1 MQLWVLDFA
10 GLTCCT
16 QMTYAICWPAKE
28 LHQVTKKEIVK
39 SISDK
44 TGLTQLQIKEIVQL
58 TFDGIVDTLLEEG
71 RVELRNF
78 GVFQVKSRKARKARN
93 PRTGRQVDVP
103 EKFVVTFKPGK
114 EMEARV
120 QELED
125 AVTVDGQRESLV
137 DSATTLRILTID
149 DDMNADRAD
158 ENRLS

>member
-1 MQLWVLDFA
+1 M
-10 GLTCCT
+10 
-16 QMTYAICWPAKE
+16 
-28 LHQVTKKEIVK
+28 TKKEIVK
-39 SISDK
+39 TISDK

-58 TFDGIVDTLLEEG
+58 TFDGIIETLLEEG

-120 QELED
+120 QQLDE
-125 AVTVDGQRESLV
+125 AVAEKARIDSDPDDEAADG
-137 DSATTLRILTID
+137 ID
-149 DDMNADRAD
+149 PQPPSSPARNV
-158 ENRLS
+158 L

>member
-1 MQLWVLDFA
+1 M
-10 GLTCCT
+10 
-16 QMTYAICWPAKE
+16 
-28 LHQVTKKEIVK
+28 TKKEIVK

-58 TFDGIVDTLLEEG
+58 TFDGIVETLLEEG

-120 QELED
+120 QDLEE
-125 AVTVDGQRESLV
+125 A
-137 DSATTLRILTID
+137 A
-149 DDMNADRAD
+149 ADRVRTQSDD
-158 ENRLS
+158 EGKGNTSSSSHSGELKSGDRPSPGSNVLPIRSLHVPDR

>member
-1 MQLWVLDFA
+1 M
-10 GLTCCT
+10 
-16 QMTYAICWPAKE
+16 
-28 LHQVTKKEIVK
+28 TKKEIVK
-39 SISDK
+39 TISDK

-58 TFDGIVDTLLEEG
+58 TFDGIIETLLDEG

-93 PRTGRQVDVP
+93 PRTGRQVQVP

-125 AVTVDGQRESLV
+125 AANRSGIVQEPDGPQDNHES
-137 DSATTLRILTID
+137 SQQQFEAETLARFRSQSS
-149 DDMNADRAD
+149 NPS
-158 ENRLS
+158 EFG

>member
-1 MQLWVLDFA
+1 M
-10 GLTCCT
+10 
-16 QMTYAICWPAKE
+16 
-28 LHQVTKKEIVK
+28 TKKEIVK

-44 TGLTQLQIKEIVQL
+44 TGLTQIQIKEIVQL
-58 TFDGIVDTLLEEG
+58 TFDGIVETLLDEG

-125 AVTVDGQRESLV
+125 AAAAKARSESLAEHLAV
-137 DSATTLRILTID
+137 QGHPDLAHQPLKPIGQVESRKET
-149 DDMNADRAD
+149 
-158 ENRLS
+158 

>member
-1 MQLWVLDFA
+1 M
-10 GLTCCT
+10 
-16 QMTYAICWPAKE
+16 
-28 LHQVTKKEIVK
+28 TKKEIVK

-58 TFDGIVDTLLEEG
+58 TFDGIVETLLEEG

-120 QELED
+120 QDLEEAAAD
-125 AVTVDGQRESLV
+125 KVRTESDDEGKGNTSSSSHSGQLKSGDRQSPGSNVLPIRPLHAP
-137 DSATTLRILTID
+137 DS
-149 DDMNADRAD
+149 
-158 ENRLS
+158 

>member
-1 MQLWVLDFA
+1 M
-10 GLTCCT
+10 
-16 QMTYAICWPAKE
+16 
-28 LHQVTKKEIVK
+28 TKKEIVK

-58 TFDGIVDTLLEEG
+58 TFDGIIETLLDEG

-120 QELED
+120 QTLEEAAAERARAEQNSGGD
-125 AVTVDGQRESLV
+125 SVNLENSEEDSDERPNTESPN
-137 DSATTLRILTID
+137 DFTRPI
-149 DDMNADRAD
+149 
-158 ENRLS
+158 

>member
-1 MQLWVLDFA
+1 M
-10 GLTCCT
+10 
-16 QMTYAICWPAKE
+16 
-28 LHQVTKKEIVK
+28 TKKEIVK

-58 TFDGIVDTLLEEG
+58 TFDGIIETLLDER

-93 PRTGRQVDVP
+93 PRTGLQVDVP

-125 AVTVDGQRESLV
+125 AAAARALLETMAQESSELGNAPEDTAPPQGDGNHTQSWSGSAHPEQ
-137 DSATTLRILTID
+137 DSR
-149 DDMNADRAD
+149 
-158 ENRLS
+158 

>member
-1 MQLWVLDFA
+1 M
-10 GLTCCT
+10 
-16 QMTYAICWPAKE
+16 
-28 LHQVTKKEIVK
+28 TKKEIVK

-125 AVTVDGQRESLV
+125 AAAARVRQDEMVGSGIAFQGPT
-137 DSATTLRILTID
+137 ATGNNKD
-149 DDMNADRAD
+149 DDGADQRP
-158 ENRLS
+158 LS

>member
-1 MQLWVLDFA
+1 MAFA
-10 GLTCCT
+10 RPSL
-16 QMTYAICWPAKE
+16 E
-28 LHQVTKKEIVK
+28 RNEVTKKEIVK

-58 TFDGIVDTLLEEG
+58 TFDGIVETLLDEK

-125 AVTVDGQRESLV
+125 AANRKAEMHMNEGPRTTSMDRTFPQLSND
-137 DSATTLRILTID
+137 DSSNPPST
-149 DDMNADRAD
+149 
-158 ENRLS
+158 S

>member
-1 MQLWVLDFA
+1 
-10 GLTCCT
+10 
-16 QMTYAICWPAKE
+16 
-28 LHQVTKKEIVK
+28 VTKKEIVK
-39 SISDK
+39 TISDK

-58 TFDGIVDTLLEEG
+58 TFDGIIDTLLEEG

-125 AVTVDGQRESLV
+125 AAAAKAMTGAVGETQAHVA
-137 DSATTLRILTID
+137 DSKPPQ
-149 DDMNADRAD
+149 D
-158 ENRLS
+158 EYDNPLFRPVHSSEPPDK

>member
-1 MQLWVLDFA
+1 M
-10 GLTCCT
+10 
-16 QMTYAICWPAKE
+16 
-28 LHQVTKKEIVK
+28 TKKEIVK
-39 SISDK
+39 TISDK

-58 TFDGIVDTLLEEG
+58 TFDGIIETLLDDG

-93 PRTGRQVDVP
+93 PRTGLQVDVP

-125 AVTVDGQRESLV
+125 AANLKSEIDTVSSGEEPTSPDAPSRTLGESGFPPV
-137 DSATTLRILTID
+137 A
-149 DDMNADRAD
+149 
-158 ENRLS
+158 

>member
-1 MQLWVLDFA
+1 LL
-10 GLTCCT
+10 L
-16 QMTYAICWPAKE
+16 AKE
-28 LHQVTKKEIVK
+28 HVHVTKKEIVK

-58 TFDGIVDTLLEEG
+58 TFDGIVETLLEEG

-78 GVFQVKSRKARKARN
+78 GVFQVKGRKARKARN

-125 AVTVDGQRESLV
+125 AAAAKAQSESLDEELV
-137 DSATTLRILTID
+137 QILPGSDAHPSDRKGD
-149 DDMNADRAD
+149 DQ
-158 ENRLS
+158 LS

>member
-1 MQLWVLDFA
+1 MAFA
-10 GLTCCT
+10 RPSL
-16 QMTYAICWPAKE
+16 E
-28 LHQVTKKEIVK
+28 RNEVTKKEIVK

-58 TFDGIVDTLLEEG
+58 TFDGIVETLLDEG

-125 AVTVDGQRESLV
+125 AALRKAELEMNEGADATNSDGSIPQPPNDGSSNPP
-137 DSATTLRILTID
+137 SAP
-149 DDMNADRAD
+149 
-158 ENRLS
+158 

>member
-1 MQLWVLDFA
+1 M
-10 GLTCCT
+10 
-16 QMTYAICWPAKE
+16 
-28 LHQVTKKEIVK
+28 TKKEIVK

-58 TFDGIVDTLLEEG
+58 TFDGIIETLLEEG

-78 GVFQVKSRKARKARN
+78 GVFQVKGRKARKARN

-120 QELED
+120 QDLED
-125 AVTVDGQRESLV
+125 AAAEKARTESDVEGKGTSPSNPSSSLLPGDRKLPDKNV
-137 DSATTLRILTID
+137 LTNSPLHATD
-149 DDMNADRAD
+149 D
-158 ENRLS
+158 

>member
-1 MQLWVLDFA
+1 MAFA
-10 GLTCCT
+10 RPSPER
-16 QMTYAICWPAKE
+16 IE
-28 LHQVTKKEIVK
+28 VTKKEIVK

-58 TFDGIVDTLLEEG
+58 TFDGIVETLLDEK

-125 AVTVDGQRESLV
+125 AAIRQAELEMNEGPQTTNLDGSIPQPP
-137 DSATTLRILTID
+137 D
-149 DDMNADRAD
+149 DD
-158 ENRLS
+158 SSSPPGTP